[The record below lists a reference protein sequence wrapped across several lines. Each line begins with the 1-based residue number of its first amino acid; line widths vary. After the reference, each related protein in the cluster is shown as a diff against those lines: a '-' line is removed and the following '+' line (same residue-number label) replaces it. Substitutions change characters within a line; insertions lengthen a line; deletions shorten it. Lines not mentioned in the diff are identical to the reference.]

1 MLRKLSKDKLR
12 LLLDEMHT
20 FFYRM
25 PSYIRREQETA
36 RAKITEVLSAIASS
50 ESESAKSD
58 AEDIGDWL
66 SAYLQ

>member
-1 MLRKLSKDKLR
+1 MLRKLSKEKLR

-20 FFYRM
+20 FFHRM

-36 RAKITEVLSAIASS
+36 RAKITEVLSS